1 MKTTRILLLGMAAC
15 ALAACNSTDDERG
28 PQWRPIYGGVAEGPR
43 TAVPDVEVYPDH
55 PVAYFQRTGLQPGPI
70 AVLPA
75 DTPVTVRSRSGT
87 FCEVTWA
94 GGSGW
99 VDAGRLAGMA
109 ESGPF
114 PEAGT
119 VGDGRTSAG
128 GGPAPATPDDKID
141 LDRFP

>member
-1 MKTTRILLLGMAAC
+1 MKTMPILLAGVAAC
-15 ALAACNSTDDERG
+15 ALAACNSMDDERG
-28 PQWRPIYGGVAEGPR
+28 PQWRPIYDGVQDGPR

-99 VDAGRLAGMA
+99 VAAGKLAGIA
-109 ESGPF
+109 DSAPF
-114 PEAGT
+114 PEEGT
-119 VGDGRTSAG
+119 SGDGRTSG
-128 GGPAPATPDDKID
+128 GAGPAPSAPDDKID
-141 LDRFP
+141 LDRLP